1 MKKVLVSALAAGL
14 LLSCCSFN
22 EASAATKYNLTSKT
36 VVKKIKHSTLAP
48 NGIKIGKK
56 LISVHLN
63 NFKTTA
69 EIKKFSK
76 VLKTKEYYPAIKK
89 SEWK

>member
-1 MKKVLVSALAAGL
+1 MKKVLVSTLADGL
-14 LLSCCSFN
+14 LLCGTGLN
-22 EASAATKYNLTSKT
+22 EADAATKYNLTSKT
-36 VVKKIKHSTLAP
+36 VVNKIKHSTLAP

-69 EIKKFSK
+69 EIKKFRK